1 MKKKYHLKKV
11 INVCLFAG
19 ALILSSSVLKA
30 QNYCSS
36 TPVAVHGNLS
46 VKGTK
51 IVDKNNKPVSFAGN
65 SYFWSNTGWGAEK
78 YYNADV
84 VKFLNDNW
92 GTTIIRAAMGV
103 EDSGGYISN
112 PTENKNRVK
121 TVVNAAI
128 AEGMYVIIDWHSHHA
143 EDNQAAA
150 IAFFKEMA
158 QTYGNNPNVIYEIYN
173 EPLQVSWSNTIKPYA
188 EAVISEIR
196 KIDPDNLIIVGTPT
210 WSQDVD
216 VAANDPITSSTN
228 IAYTLHFYAATHKES
243 LRQKAQTA
251 LNKGIALMVTEWG
264 TVEAS
269 GNGNVD
275 VASTDAWMSFLA
287 TNDISH
293 ANWSI
298 TDKSEGASL
307 VNPGA
312 SATGGWS
319 ASNLTASGAKVKSI
333 IQNWKQYCTA
343 GTTPTN
349 AVPTVVL
356 TSPLNNTSL
365 VSGTA
370 VQLKATASDSD
381 GTVSQVEF
389 FVNGTSIGKDTSSPY
404 AINWTPTT
412 GSYTLTAK
420 ATDNAGSSTTSTAIV
435 VTANATGAANNI
447 IIRAK
452 GIVGDET
459 MDIVVGGVVLG
470 TFKLTT
476 NYADYAV
483 YGSGTVR
490 AAFTNDQGTRDVQVD
505 YAKIDGITYQAENQ
519 TINTGVWQNS
529 TCGGSKSEWLNCSGY
544 IEFATTVVT
553 PINQAPTVSITSP
566 INNSSVVTGSA
577 IQINALASDSDG
589 TISQVEFFV
598 NGVSIG
604 KDTSSPYT
612 ISWSPTAGA
621 YSLTAKA
628 TDNAAVSKTS
638 SVIAMTI
645 TAVSGGGATGNCTS
659 LPTWTASAVFATAGM
674 QVVYNGKIYKNNW
687 YSSNQNPETN
697 SGQWQAWS
705 LVGSCS
711 STQKV
716 ATNAKI
722 AINTEEDSGV
732 KLFPNPSSDR
742 VQLNTGDTDDFS
754 KVSVF
759 DAQGRL
765 MFEKEIKSKEAVELS
780 ISNYLDGIY
789 LVKLSGKRNATK
801 ILVKETK

>member
-1 MKKKYHLKKV
+1 MKKKYHLKRI
-11 INVCLFAG
+11 INDCLLVS
-19 ALILSSSVLKA
+19 ALILSTSVLKA

-46 VKGTK
+46 VKGAK
-51 IVDKNNKPVSFAGN
+51 IVDKNNNAVSFAGN
-65 SYFWSNTGWGAEK
+65 SYFWSNNGWGAEK

-84 VKFLNDNW
+84 VKWLNDNW
-92 GTTIIRAAMGV
+92 GATIIRAAMGV
-103 EDSGGYISN
+103 EDSGGYIGN
-112 PTENKNRVK
+112 PTDNKNRVK
-121 TVVNAAI
+121 AVVNAAI

-243 LRQKAQTA
+243 LREKAQTA
-251 LNKGIALMVTEWG
+251 INKGIALMVTEWG

-307 VNPGA
+307 LNPGA

-319 ASNLTASGAKVKSI
+319 SSNLTASGTKVKSI
-333 IQNWKQYCTA
+333 IQNWKQYCTV
-343 GTTPTN
+343 GGSTPTN
-349 AVPTVVL
+349 LAPTVAI

-370 VQLKATASDSD
+370 IQIKATAGDSD

-389 FVNGTSIGKDTSSPY
+389 FVNGISIGKDTSSPY
-404 AINWTPTT
+404 AINWTPSA
-412 GSYTLTAK
+412 GSYSLTAK
-420 ATDNAGSSTTSTAIV
+420 ATDNASSSTISSAVT

-447 IIRAK
+447 VIRAK
-452 GIVGDET
+452 GVIGDET

-476 NYADYAV
+476 AYADYSV
-483 YGSGTVR
+483 YGSGAVR
-490 AAFTNDQGTRDVQVD
+490 AVFTNDQGTRDIQVD
-505 YAKIDGITYQAENQ
+505 YAKIDGVTYQAENQ
-519 TINTGVWQNS
+519 LINTGVWQNS

-544 IEFATTVVT
+544 IEFATTIVVPT
-553 PINQAPTVSITSP
+553 NQAPSVSITSP
-566 INNSSVVTGSA
+566 VNNSNIVVGTA
-577 IQINALASDSDG
+577 VQIAASASDSDG

-598 NGVSIG
+598 NNVSIG

-612 ISWSPTAGA
+612 ISWSPLAGT

-628 TDNAAVSKTS
+628 TDNAGASKISTA
-638 SVIAMTI
+638 ITTTI
-645 TAVSGGGATGNCTS
+645 TASSGGATGSCVG
-659 LPTWTASAVFATAGM
+659 LPTWTASAVFANPGT

-687 YSSNQNPETN
+687 YTSNQNPESN
-697 SGQWQAWS
+697 SGQWQVWALTGTCNS
-705 LVGSCS
+705 AKLVSDNE
-711 STQKV
+711 KL
-716 ATNAKI
+716 
-722 AINTEEDSGV
+722 AINSEGENVV
-732 KLFPNPSSDR
+732 KLFPNPSSDT
-742 VQLNTGDTDDFS
+742 VQLNTGNTDDFS
-754 KVSVF
+754 LVSVF

-765 MFEKEIKSKEAVELS
+765 MFEKKIKSKEVIELS
-780 ISNYLDGIY
+780 IRNYLDGIY
-789 LVKLSGKRNATK
+789 LVKLSGKKNITK